1 MATQAEELLEK
12 MKSLPPESLAEVEK
26 LIDSLTARQ
35 RQPSPIDDGDDW
47 TEDDLRE
54 ATLASWSYAQTMEE
68 GE

>member
-26 LIDSLTARQ
+26 FIDSLAARY
-35 RQPSPIDDGDDW
+35 RQVPPMDDSDDW

-54 ATLASWSYAQTMEE
+54 ATLASWRYAQTMEE
-68 GE
+68 GD

>member
-26 LIDSLTARQ
+26 LIDSLAAQYRQ
-35 RQPSPIDDGDDW
+35 VSPMDDSDDW

-54 ATLASWSYAQTMEE
+54 ATLASWRYAQTMEE
-68 GE
+68 GD